1 MMKVIFFGLGSI
13 GKRHLKNLIS
23 YGKKNSI
30 NFDITAYSSS
40 GKKEFEEITYIQ
52 NRDDLDTH
60 YDIAF
65 ITNPTFKHLE
75 TLNVIVVLIFL
86 IGEKVLIIEIIIL
99 PLNLWGEE

>member
-52 NRDDLDTH
+52 NRD
-60 YDIAF
+60 
-65 ITNPTFKHLE
+65 
-75 TLNVIVVLIFL
+75 
-86 IGEKVLIIEIIIL
+86 
-99 PLNLWGEE
+99 